1 MNQERLMKVLLSPIV
16 SEKSTQLAEKRN
28 QVAFRVME
36 DATKSEVKAAVEL
49 LFKVEVD
56 AVQVLNLPGKSK
68 RFGRFVGKRRNTR
81 KAYVCLKARQEI
93 NFAEVA

>member
-56 AVQVLNLPGKSK
+56 APK
-68 RFGRFVGKRRNTR
+68 
-81 KAYVCLKARQEI
+81 YP
-93 NFAEVA
+93 